1 MGPSA
6 LGKGPSDLAHRWK
19 MTTMCSASPFLGRP
33 LFPTPWRCSLLSGS
47 VPRALRPSPPG
58 RPPALFFC
66 FPLPPQW
73 TGRGRDRQ
81 PRRGEGQPPGGR
93 GSPLGPSRGALGSCR
108 FPAWAEAGGRR
119 GRPPPPVEI
128 QSARRGFGETRELWV
143 GGKKTGRRSSL
154 CQLGEGR
161 RPRPPF
167 DLPSPAEAE
176 AGRAPGPL
184 PRRGPSRGG
193 APPAA
198 GPLPRRGPSR
208 GGAPP
213 AAGPLPRRG
222 PSRGGAPPAAGPLPR
237 RGRGRLSPE
246 RGRGPELRAQR
257 PPSGA
262 PRSRPGD
269 MLLAGRRLLPALS
282 RAPAAAAAAVQILCV
297 RPTRNRRYH
306 HQSRFYS
313 ILVPS
318 DEVIINYRYGLPL
331 ITLTLPSR
339 QERCRFTIKPMLTTV
354 GSFLQD
360 IRNEDRG
367 IKTAAV
373 FTPDGNSIPVST
385 PMESLLMNDFKLM
398 INDIT
403 YDVQCPNKEKLNS
416 EHMTDLDDIKS
427 LVQRLFTALHVEE
440 HQVKKERSLLEK
452 IEELKEQLQP
462 MEELKTKI
470 AVGSEA
476 KTNRLLWIGL
486 ALMSTQGGILA
497 WLTWWVY
504 SWDIM
509 EPVTYFITF
518 GSSMTFFAYFLLTRQ
533 DYSYVLIK
541 ERQFLYFFHK
551 RLKKMDFDV
560 EQYNKLKEDLKE
572 AEESLQ
578 RLRQPLHLQLPIE
591 EIKQKN

>member
-1 MGPSA
+1 
-6 LGKGPSDLAHRWK
+6 
-19 MTTMCSASPFLGRP
+19 
-33 LFPTPWRCSLLSGS
+33 
-47 VPRALRPSPPG
+47 
-58 RPPALFFC
+58 
-66 FPLPPQW
+66 
-73 TGRGRDRQ
+73 
-81 PRRGEGQPPGGR
+81 
-93 GSPLGPSRGALGSCR
+93 
-108 FPAWAEAGGRR
+108 
-119 GRPPPPVEI
+119 
-128 QSARRGFGETRELWV
+128 
-143 GGKKTGRRSSL
+143 
-154 CQLGEGR
+154 
-161 RPRPPF
+161 
-167 DLPSPAEAE
+167 
-176 AGRAPGPL
+176 
-184 PRRGPSRGG
+184 
-193 APPAA
+193 
-198 GPLPRRGPSR
+198 
-208 GGAPP
+208 
-213 AAGPLPRRG
+213 
-222 PSRGGAPPAAGPLPR
+222 
-237 RGRGRLSPE
+237 
-246 RGRGPELRAQR
+246 
-257 PPSGA
+257 
-262 PRSRPGD
+262 
-269 MLLAGRRLLPALS
+269 MLLAGRWLLPRSS
-282 RAPAAAAAAVQILCV
+282 RAPSASAAVQILCV
-297 RPTRNRRYH
+297 RPTRNRKYH

-360 IRNEDRG
+360 IQNEDRG

-373 FTPDGNSIPVST
+373 FTPDGNSIPTST
-385 PMESLLMNDFKLM
+385 PMEILLMNDFKLI

-416 EHMTDLDDIKS
+416 EHMTGLDDIKS

-518 GSSMTFFAYFLLTRQ
+518 GSSMAFFAYFLLTRQ
-533 DYSYVLIK
+533 DYSYALIK

-551 RLKKMDFDV
+551 RLKKKDFDV
-560 EQYNKLKEDLKE
+560 DQYNKLKEDLKE

-578 RLRQPLHLQLPIE
+578 RLRQSLHLQLPIE
-591 EIKQKN
+591 EIKEKN

>member
-1 MGPSA
+1 
-6 LGKGPSDLAHRWK
+6 
-19 MTTMCSASPFLGRP
+19 
-33 LFPTPWRCSLLSGS
+33 
-47 VPRALRPSPPG
+47 
-58 RPPALFFC
+58 
-66 FPLPPQW
+66 
-73 TGRGRDRQ
+73 
-81 PRRGEGQPPGGR
+81 
-93 GSPLGPSRGALGSCR
+93 
-108 FPAWAEAGGRR
+108 
-119 GRPPPPVEI
+119 
-128 QSARRGFGETRELWV
+128 
-143 GGKKTGRRSSL
+143 
-154 CQLGEGR
+154 
-161 RPRPPF
+161 
-167 DLPSPAEAE
+167 
-176 AGRAPGPL
+176 
-184 PRRGPSRGG
+184 
-193 APPAA
+193 
-198 GPLPRRGPSR
+198 
-208 GGAPP
+208 
-213 AAGPLPRRG
+213 
-222 PSRGGAPPAAGPLPR
+222 
-237 RGRGRLSPE
+237 
-246 RGRGPELRAQR
+246 
-257 PPSGA
+257 
-262 PRSRPGD
+262 
-269 MLLAGRRLLPALS
+269 MLLAGRWLLPRSS
-282 RAPAAAAAAVQILCV
+282 RAPSASAAVQILCV
-297 RPTRNRRYH
+297 RPTRNRKYH

-360 IRNEDRG
+360 IQNEDRG

-373 FTPDGNSIPVST
+373 FTP
-385 PMESLLMNDFKLM
+385 
-398 INDIT
+398 
-403 YDVQCPNKEKLNS
+403 EKLNS
-416 EHMTDLDDIKS
+416 EHMTGLDDIKS

-518 GSSMTFFAYFLLTRQ
+518 GSSMAFFAYFLLTRQ
-533 DYSYVLIK
+533 DYSYALIK

-551 RLKKMDFDV
+551 RLKKKDFDV
-560 EQYNKLKEDLKE
+560 DQYNKLKEDLKE

-578 RLRQPLHLQLPIE
+578 RLRQSLHLQLPIE
-591 EIKQKN
+591 EIKEKN

>member
-1 MGPSA
+1 
-6 LGKGPSDLAHRWK
+6 
-19 MTTMCSASPFLGRP
+19 
-33 LFPTPWRCSLLSGS
+33 
-47 VPRALRPSPPG
+47 
-58 RPPALFFC
+58 
-66 FPLPPQW
+66 
-73 TGRGRDRQ
+73 
-81 PRRGEGQPPGGR
+81 
-93 GSPLGPSRGALGSCR
+93 
-108 FPAWAEAGGRR
+108 
-119 GRPPPPVEI
+119 
-128 QSARRGFGETRELWV
+128 
-143 GGKKTGRRSSL
+143 
-154 CQLGEGR
+154 
-161 RPRPPF
+161 
-167 DLPSPAEAE
+167 
-176 AGRAPGPL
+176 
-184 PRRGPSRGG
+184 
-193 APPAA
+193 
-198 GPLPRRGPSR
+198 
-208 GGAPP
+208 
-213 AAGPLPRRG
+213 
-222 PSRGGAPPAAGPLPR
+222 
-237 RGRGRLSPE
+237 
-246 RGRGPELRAQR
+246 
-257 PPSGA
+257 
-262 PRSRPGD
+262 

>member
-1 MGPSA
+1 MKWKKEYI
-6 LGKGPSDLAHRWK
+6 LG
-19 MTTMCSASPFLGRP
+19 
-33 LFPTPWRCSLLSGS
+33 
-47 VPRALRPSPPG
+47 
-58 RPPALFFC
+58 
-66 FPLPPQW
+66 
-73 TGRGRDRQ
+73 
-81 PRRGEGQPPGGR
+81 
-93 GSPLGPSRGALGSCR
+93 
-108 FPAWAEAGGRR
+108 
-119 GRPPPPVEI
+119 
-128 QSARRGFGETRELWV
+128 V
-143 GGKKTGRRSSL
+143 GGQFMQRSL
-154 CQLGEGR
+154 WNL
-161 RPRPPF
+161 
-167 DLPSPAEAE
+167 
-176 AGRAPGPL
+176 
-184 PRRGPSRGG
+184 
-193 APPAA
+193 
-198 GPLPRRGPSR
+198 
-208 GGAPP
+208 
-213 AAGPLPRRG
+213 
-222 PSRGGAPPAAGPLPR
+222 
-237 RGRGRLSPE
+237 
-246 RGRGPELRAQR
+246 
-257 PPSGA
+257 
-262 PRSRPGD
+262 
-269 MLLAGRRLLPALS
+269 
-282 RAPAAAAAAVQILCV
+282 ILCV

-373 FTPDGNSIPVST
+373 FTPAQNSSEETSSLDKVSSVGLDRKATFSVAITRDGNSIPVST